1 MLTPDPSAGPPDPL
15 RPAWLPQ
22 LAAALDSPS
31 TGVARAG
38 ATAALM
44 QDPRWPAVIT
54 AITRASEHG
63 IPYTDLFR
71 YPTGPDGEPVP
82 AHALADALI
91 YRATVLTDPAPYD
104 PTDPDRRADRPRLP
118 GRRPA
123 IPRRPVRRR
132 HRPTGGP
139 AHGHHPRTATT
150 RPAVTV
156 VPDNL
161 AEPPLDYSDPND
173 WRTAPL
179 APLDEETIPA
189 GLVALTEA
197 EIEQELFHA
206 ATRRAGFV
214 WEPSDQ
220 QQERALA
227 RIADA
232 EFAPV
237 SPERIAALNEQAT
250 VFYQAAYRGSWAQ
263 TYLTERLGGT
273 DLTGDLRVRPGY
285 APRTWT
291 ALTDHLRRHGATDE
305 ELLAAGLAK
314 QASTGRLID
323 AFRDRLILPIHTTV
337 PGYAGNDADAAPA
350 LQVVGFVGRRHPDQD
365 ERRAGRRRTRPRPA
379 RST

>member
-15 RPAWLPQ
+15 RPVWLAQ
-22 LAAALDSPS
+22 LAAALDSAS
-31 TGVARAG
+31 DGDARAG

-71 YPTGPDGEPVP
+71 YPAGPDGEPVP
-82 AHALADALI
+82 GHALADALI

-104 PTDPDRRADRPRLP
+104 PDRPSHEPDHDFRAGDQPYPDDPYDADTAPPEDLHM
-118 GRRPA
+118 A
-123 IPRRPVRRR
+123 TTLAQPRRDRAVPSSRTTSPNRRWTT
-132 HRPTGGP
+132 PT
-139 AHGHHPRTATT
+139 RTTGA
-150 RPAVTV
+150 PH
-156 VPDNL
+156 
-161 AEPPLDYSDPND
+161 
-173 WRTAPL
+173 PL

-197 EIEQELFHA
+197 EVEQELFHA

-220 QQERALA
+220 QRERALA

-291 ALTDHLRRHGATDE
+291 ALTDHLRRHGATDD

-323 AFRDRLILPIHTTV
+323 TFRDRLILPIHTTG
-337 PGYAGNDADAAPA
+337 PAAC
-350 LQVVGFVGRRHPDQD
+350 
-365 ERRAGRRRTRPRPA
+365 RPRGAP
-379 RST
+379 